1 MEFLVS
7 AFGGQFFGFKNS
19 FVQRLLR
26 ELVAN
31 VNGTAE
37 RNLLSS
43 SLCNGAPDREH
54 DKHPDACINLDL
66 QSDIERTKIT
76 NKRSRCEIKNTKPVG
91 RNGLKKPRSQ
101 GLKCNSEA
109 TSSVQV
115 NQRNHK
121 HGSSMPLSA
130 SEEGN
135 DFHKNQG
142 ALAASENLIFKTA
155 EGEDGYFSA
164 KDSFP
169 SVSIDFSANLSEG
182 TVPAQKMNKVV
193 GSEIGKSTR
202 VTNNLAEEE
211 NLSNNFSFLVAAEDK
226 AGDAPIPNDSLG
238 VETINLCAPDPLDFV
253 QDNSAYSSPAT
264 QDKSTYN
271 LKEDFT
277 TAHNVIPEGL
287 VTDSHA
293 KEEMN
298 TFNSTASSGKSDS
311 DSIGQEI
318 ATAMMTVL
326 LPQAIP
332 LLNKVSRKKKATL
345 KASESLSCRVNPK
358 KNDETSR
365 FVDASFPAAM
375 ITEKTN
381 VEMEEKMQIPK
392 INLGSAPSFEHSM
405 SVILDSFDDDVC
417 GDHITNQIA
426 LSSKTLEADQPG
438 IDKDKNL
445 LTTRKEDVG
454 HVRNESLVCAQ
465 NSKSKNILCHDEINV
480 ILDKKLPES
489 DVCTSESVL
498 DCRFSGK
505 KVFSERDHDVCVNFD
520 QNSAGIGI
528 HLVEKDIKIE
538 SDCTEDANDAHQ
550 RGMSNSE
557 QLSGKD
563 ISTKIAASETVS
575 VAEAPKKVYSRK
587 KVSKKVPLTKKF
599 SGPLSESIICR
610 NFESDCVPKTYCA
623 TETLAV
629 SVISEMK
636 SSDDKQHEE
645 DFGAKTRLE
654 EQSHVSS
661 VISQNAAVFGDSKGE
676 ELCNSSDPYAI
687 HMKKSEGHSDKE
699 LFGQMK
705 LAESNPS
712 VVFQKQK
719 TSFSEFNCNSKEVK
733 VSSDTKLQKN
743 VELNNELEGIVDF
756 AGCYFHPMPI
766 SSVLLTTK
774 GNEIYICVS
783 CGLLNEKNR
792 TLFIYKVAI
801 QEQSVGCP
809 SFISHTSVILP
820 FLKDIFSRDIALET
834 SCWLF
839 TPDGQCLVLLGSI
852 ETPYCREG
860 RIDCLCSTCTLE
872 CSEKN
877 AVKIV
882 QAKSGYVSVVANLKT
897 DDSVQCILVCEPYY
911 VIAVGESG
919 RMHVWEMDSTWSARI
934 EEFVISVDDYIYPC
948 IVELKKIPNSASLVV
963 GHNGFGEFGLW
974 DISRRAFLSRFC
986 APSTSI
992 YQFFP
997 INFFRWRRDVSVSS
1011 GTSLAENIKGIMDA
1025 TDLWF
1030 SKHHE
1035 NNSFLQS
1042 EGEDIA
1048 IWLLVSTASVSEAQH
1063 NHISSDCQ
1071 TNPVRFWRLALL
1083 VKNTVILGSTLDPR
1097 AAAIGALSGHG
1108 IIGTDDGLVYAW
1120 ELSSGTKL
1128 GTLHHFKGG
1137 TVSCIATDD
1146 SNSQVLAVA
1155 GDGGQLLL
1163 YMHSGKNNANQ

>member
-1 MEFLVS
+1 MEVLCLFL
-7 AFGGQFFGFKNS
+7 
-19 FVQRLLR
+19 L
-26 ELVAN
+26 
-31 VNGTAE
+31 
-37 RNLLSS
+37 
-43 SLCNGAPDREH
+43 
-54 DKHPDACINLDL
+54 
-66 QSDIERTKIT
+66 
-76 NKRSRCEIKNTKPVG
+76 
-91 RNGLKKPRSQ
+91 LKK
-101 GLKCNSEA
+101 GMN
-109 TSSVQV
+109 
-115 NQRNHK
+115 
-121 HGSSMPLSA
+121 
-130 SEEGN
+130 
-135 DFHKNQG
+135 FHKNQG
-142 ALAASENLIFKTA
+142 ALAASEKLIFKTA

-169 SVSIDFSANLSEG
+169 SVSVDFSANLSEG
-182 TVPAQKMNKVV
+182 TVPAQKMNKVLD
-193 GSEIGKSTR
+193 R
-202 VTNNLAEEE
+202 
-211 NLSNNFSFLVAAEDK
+211 SNNFSFLVAAEDK

-253 QDNSAYSSPAT
+253 QDNSAHSPPAT
-264 QDKSTYN
+264 QDK
-271 LKEDFT
+271 KMD
-277 TAHNVIPEGL
+277 
-287 VTDSHA
+287 
-293 KEEMN
+293 
-298 TFNSTASSGKSDS
+298 TFNSTANSGKSDS

-358 KNDETSR
+358 KNDETSC
-365 FVDASFPAAM
+365 FVDASFP
-375 ITEKTN
+375 
-381 VEMEEKMQIPK
+381 
-392 INLGSAPSFEHSM
+392 
-405 SVILDSFDDDVC
+405 
-417 GDHITNQIA
+417 
-426 LSSKTLEADQPG
+426 
-438 IDKDKNL
+438 
-445 LTTRKEDVG
+445 
-454 HVRNESLVCAQ
+454 ES
-465 NSKSKNILCHDEINV
+465 
-480 ILDKKLPES
+480 
-489 DVCTSESVL
+489 
-498 DCRFSGK
+498 
-505 KVFSERDHDVCVNFD
+505 DVCVNFD

-538 SDCTEDANDAHQ
+538 SDCIEDANDAHQ
-550 RGMSNSE
+550 RGMINSV

-587 KVSKKVPLTKKF
+587 K
-599 SGPLSESIICR
+599 
-610 NFESDCVPKTYCA
+610 
-623 TETLAV
+623 ETLAV

-661 VISQNAAVFGDSKGE
+661 VISQNAAVLGDSKGE

-687 HMKKSEGHSDKE
+687 HMKSEGHSDEE

-705 LAESNPS
+705 P
-712 VVFQKQK
+712 F
-719 TSFSEFNCNSKEVK
+719 K

-809 SFISHTSVILP
+809 SFIGHTSVILP
-820 FLKDIFSRDIALET
+820 FLKDIFGRDIALET

-839 TPDGQCLVLLGSI
+839 TPDGQCLVLLGRI

-919 RMHVWEMDSTWSARI
+919 RMHVWEMDSTWSAQI

-974 DISRRAFLSRFC
+974 YVASEFLSSLGYFETSLSVKVLCSKHFNLSILSNKFLLLAKRYLCFHQELVWRRTSKELWMQQICGSQNTMRTILFFSRRGKILPFGFLSQL
-986 APSTSI
+986 P
-992 YQFFP
+992 
-997 INFFRWRRDVSVSS
+997 
-1011 GTSLAENIKGIMDA
+1011 L
-1025 TDLWF
+1025 
-1030 SKHHE
+1030 
-1035 NNSFLQS
+1035 FLK
-1042 EGEDIA
+1042 
-1048 IWLLVSTASVSEAQH
+1048 LNM

-1083 VKNTVILGSTLDPR
+1083 VKNMVILGSTLDPR
-1097 AAAIGALSGHG
+1097 AAAIGAFSGHG

-1128 GTLHHFKGG
+1128 GTLHHFKGS